1 MEQKRTI
8 NNKLSWVFTILSI
21 GELAAALAIVAYG
34 LLKGHM
40 SGLTCNVI
48 MGAALGIYWLL
59 ADVAEPFA
67 VHRFD
72 GITQAQKEAYVKY
85 ILLDLVGFA
94 GIAYFLFGV
103 GGSTSGSSGGILG
116 AVVYVVVMKP
126 KRTTSRFFMDILIR
140 KQSRQMRK
148 SLKKQWRIHWKNR
161 RKNRSRVWKVIGT
174 NKKKKSGISWE

>member
-1 MEQKRTI
+1 MEPKREI
-8 NNKLSWVFTILSI
+8 NKKLSLVFTILSI
-21 GELAAALAIVAYG
+21 GELVVALAIVAYG

-40 SGLTCNVI
+40 TGMTFSLVMT
-48 MGAALGIYWLL
+48 GALVVYWIL

-94 GIAYFLFGV
+94 GVAYFLFGT
-103 GGSTSGSSGGILG
+103 GGNTSSTNSGILG

-126 KRTTSRFFMDILIR
+126 KRQNQQIFYGYVDPDVQEEETDTEESEEAQSAELPETSEEENTE
-140 KQSRQMRK
+140 K
-148 SLKKQWRIHWKNR
+148 
-161 RKNRSRVWKVIGT
+161 
-174 NKKKKSGISWE
+174 E

>member
-1 MEQKRTI
+1 MEPKRKI
-8 NNKLSWVFTILSI
+8 NQKLSWVFTILSI
-21 GELAAALAIVAYG
+21 GELAGALAIVAYG

-59 ADVAEPFA
+59 SDVAEPFA

-72 GITQAQKEAYVKY
+72 GISQAQKEAYVKY

-94 GIAYFLFGV
+94 GIACFLFGV
-103 GGSTSGSSGGILG
+103 GGSSSGGSTGILG

-126 KRTTSRFFMDILIR
+126 KRENQQIFYGHIDPKEAEEAALEEKRDEAETGLPDNSTSEEEKR
-140 KQSRQMRK
+140 
-148 SLKKQWRIHWKNR
+148 
-161 RKNRSRVWKVIGT
+161 
-174 NKKKKSGISWE
+174 

>member
-1 MEQKRTI
+1 MKQKRTI

-85 ILLDLVGFA
+85 ILLDLVGFV
-94 GIAYFLFGV
+94 L
-103 GGSTSGSSGGILG
+103 IL
-116 AVVYVVVMKP
+116 A
-126 KRTTSRFFMDILIR
+126 TTFIL
-140 KQSRQMRK
+140 SVPD
-148 SLKKQWRIHWKNR
+148 LKKAARHEAAGP
-161 RKNRSRVWKVIGT
+161 S
-174 NKKKKSGISWE
+174 

>member
-1 MEQKRTI
+1 MEPKRKI
-8 NNKLSWVFTILSI
+8 NQKLSWVFTILSI
-21 GELAAALAIVAYG
+21 GELAGALAIVAYG

-72 GITQAQKEAYVKY
+72 GISQAQKEAYVKY

-94 GIAYFLFGV
+94 GIACFLFGV
-103 GGSTSGSSGGILG
+103 GGSSSGGGSGILG

-126 KRTTSRFFMDILIR
+126 KRQNQQIFYGYIDPETTAAEESEETEEEAPELPENSEE
-140 KQSRQMRK
+140 KAVTEQTGS
-148 SLKKQWRIHWKNR
+148 
-161 RKNRSRVWKVIGT
+161 
-174 NKKKKSGISWE
+174 ISEEEK